1 MNAALVSPVRAH
13 CPVRMERMLYSGAGV
28 QRIRRLVSGIDE
40 SARAAV
46 GRSGQTAG
54 IGGLDAKC
62 RSLVDGLKRRH
73 PAVLRQ
79 VVVVEAEAGTDDR
92 APVLPQRISNSQ
104 TRCDGLAVIV
114 RDSPMLKEGHL
125 QSLHREQTGVVQLGS
140 SGGREIGRASC
151 RERAE

>member
-1 MNAALVSPVRAH
+1 MNAGLVSPVRAH
-13 CPVRMERMLYSGAGV
+13 RPVGIESMLDSGAGV
-28 QRIRRLVSGIDE
+28 QGIRGLVSRIDE
-40 SARAAV
+40 SARAAA
-46 GRSGQTAG
+46 GRTWQTAG
-54 IGGLDAKC
+54 IGGLDARR

-114 RDSPMLKEGHL
+114 RDSPMLQERHL
-125 QSLHREQTGVVQLGS
+125 QSLHGEQAGVIQLGS
-140 SGGREIGRASC
+140 S
-151 RERAE
+151 